1 MEVSLSRCV
10 EIWLPGQD
18 GRKLKLLDQQLG
30 RISRSTLKASLRQ
43 QIKSRLLKKL
53 FLVHI
58 VNYFLQNSMRITQL
72 LLSQLLGIGNSFASF
87 LMTVAVVKGDR
98 HEFY

>member
-30 RISRSTLKASLRQ
+30 RISRGTLKASLRH

-53 FLVHI
+53 FLVHV

-72 LLSQLLGIGNSFASF
+72 LFGHLLGIGNSFASSVA
-87 LMTVAVVKGDR
+87 VAVVKGDR
-98 HEFY
+98 HEVY